1 MIGCRSGKIVRR
13 GVRQTKCKK
22 CQAINKNGIPNPHD
36 CMINWEG
43 GSGAMEAAV
52 ALDLCQDICDSS
64 NGRVFIETIVSDN
77 NSTMR
82 SHIQHAT
89 NGGKL
94 KDYIP
99 EPDFKTDPSH

>member
-1 MIGCRSGKIVRR
+1 
-13 GVRQTKCKK
+13 
-22 CQAINKNGIPNPHD
+22 
-36 CMINWEG
+36 
-43 GSGAMEAAV
+43 MEAAV

-64 NGRVFIETIVSDN
+64 NSRVFIETIVSDN

-99 EPDFKTDPSH
+99 EPDFKADPSHRIKVMAGPIFGLVKDT